1 MYDRDLATRREYKKW
16 IKNTKELAEHLR
28 SSEVEGHFSMMHWYS
43 HDNSDHKHNVKD
55 ASEVLNHC
63 GTTACAWGHAATL
76 PNFIRQGLEYTN
88 RCKYDKRRRIEW
100 SVNMVPEEHHNY
112 ADGKKKYNL
121 CIGDY
126 DYGYHLFGVITECSD
141 PIASENEHLFG
152 DRVDRSPKQEARVLD
167 NYARKLERE
176 VDNRWSN

>member
-28 SSEVEGHFSMMHWYS
+28 SDEVKGHFSMMHWYS
-43 HDNSDHKHNVKD
+43 HDNPDHKHNING
-55 ASEVLNHC
+55 ASGVLNHC

-88 RCKYDKRRRIEW
+88 RNKYDKRRRIEW
-100 SVNMVPEEHHNY
+100 NVNMTPEEHHNY
-112 ADGKKKYNL
+112 ADGKIKYDL

-126 DYGYHLFGVITECSD
+126 DWGYHLFGVITERND
-141 PIASENEHLFG
+141 GVSENEHLFG
-152 DRVDRSPKQEARVLD
+152 DREDRSPKQEAKVLD

-176 VDNRWSN
+176 MDNRWSN